1 MADSPDSSGL
11 QRTPSGSV
19 GPPVVRHPTDTHL
32 NVDTQ
37 PIAAPIRML
46 VINVNSQKYHRL
58 KSLTFASNVTKM
70 TSQ

>member
-19 GPPVVRHPTDTHL
+19 GPPVVRHPADTHL

-37 PIAAPIRML
+37 PIAAPIMIL
-46 VINVNSQKYHRL
+46 VINANNEKYHGS
-58 KSLTFASNVTKM
+58 KGLTFASNVTKL
-70 TSQ
+70 TSR